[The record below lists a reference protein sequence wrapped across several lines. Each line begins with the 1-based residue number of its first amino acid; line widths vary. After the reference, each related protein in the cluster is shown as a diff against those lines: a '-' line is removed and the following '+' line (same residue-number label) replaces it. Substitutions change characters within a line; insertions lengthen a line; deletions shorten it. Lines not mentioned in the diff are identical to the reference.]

1 MVLDEN
7 EFDDMLEE
15 ITHRFAR
22 ANVNGTLPELLKLLG
37 WESLLPGGADPLLT
51 FPNGKILVI
60 GGQSVGLDKLR
71 MTVNKLGLDTGRF
84 EFLLDYEK
92 AQTYNYGDLAYNS
105 KYRVILMGQVP
116 HSTTGTANSG
126 SVLAELE
133 SHPDKYPRV
142 VALRTEEGQLKITKS
157 NFKKALEMLMTE
169 KYIAA

>member
-1 MVLDEN
+1 MVLNDN

-15 ITHRFAR
+15 ITYRFAR
-22 ANVNGTLPELLKLLG
+22 ANVDGTLPELLERLG
-37 WESLLPGGADPLLT
+37 WSSLLPGGADPLLT

-60 GGQSVGLDKLR
+60 GGQSVGIDKLR
-71 MTVNKLGLDTGRF
+71 MTANKVGLDIGRF

-116 HSTTGTANSG
+116 HSTTGTAHSG

-133 SHPDKYPRV
+133 NHPDKYPRV
-142 VALRTEEGQLKITKS
+142 VALRTETGELKITKS
-157 NFKKALEMLMTE
+157 NFRKTLEMLME
-169 KYIAA
+169 ERYIAA